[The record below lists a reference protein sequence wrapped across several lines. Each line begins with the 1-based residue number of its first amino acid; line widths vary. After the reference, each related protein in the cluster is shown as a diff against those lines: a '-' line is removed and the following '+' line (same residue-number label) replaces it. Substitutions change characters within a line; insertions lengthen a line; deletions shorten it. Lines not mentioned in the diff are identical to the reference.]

1 MSGSEPE
8 DSRFESWRYNMTR
21 IEFIEWFKTNTS
33 FEKDNVFGDNSWR
46 EMVDYADYRF
56 DYVYINKKTVEYRW
70 EELYWGGSD
79 LKEREFTFDEFIEAY
94 KNDAIKY

>member
-1 MSGSEPE
+1 
-8 DSRFESWRYNMTR
+8 MTR
-21 IEFIEWFKTNTS
+21 EEFVKWFDSNTS
-33 FEKDNVFGDNSWR
+33 FTKESKFSDSSWR

-56 DYVYINKKTVEYRW
+56 DYVYINETTVEYRW

-79 LKEREFTFDEFIEAY
+79 WKEREFTFDEFIEAY